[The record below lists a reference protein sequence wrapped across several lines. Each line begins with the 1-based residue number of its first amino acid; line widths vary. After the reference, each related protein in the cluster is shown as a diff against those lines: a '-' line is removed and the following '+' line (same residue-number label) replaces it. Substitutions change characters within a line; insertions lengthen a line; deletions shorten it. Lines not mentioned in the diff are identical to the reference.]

1 MERTRQTATK
11 VNTIRPQQNDEPASD
26 RRSLAATSSK
36 PGRGDAEPVLQDV
49 GVAGGSM
56 SGKGG
61 VVNTG
66 DLPGQDVE
74 RHPAE
79 VRAAIVVS
87 KSGNADGAKGGRKTE
102 PSSEGPSED
111 QSPQVPAT
119 DKQGEEALWQRH
131 KAQRGVWSEKMLL
144 AVTEELIRETLE
156 YAAEEKKSKDIK
168 PIREI
173 KKYIEENY
181 MEEISLGQLA
191 ELVDMNASYLSS
203 VFKKETGMTYSEY
216 LILCRVKQASRLLV
230 ETNLSIGEIAHQSGY
245 QDARYFSK
253 QFSKQVGLKPSEY
266 RKLYS

>member
-1 MERTRQTATK
+1 MECKHRQHQKREDA
-11 VNTIRPQQNDEPASD
+11 
-26 RRSLAATSSK
+26 
-36 PGRGDAEPVLQDV
+36 PGCY
-49 GVAGGSM
+49 
-56 SGKGG
+56 
-61 VVNTG
+61 
-66 DLPGQDVE
+66 
-74 RHPAE
+74 
-79 VRAAIVVS
+79 
-87 KSGNADGAKGGRKTE
+87 GRV
-102 PSSEGPSED
+102 D
-111 QSPQVPAT
+111 Q
-119 DKQGEEALWQRH
+119 
-131 KAQRGVWSEKMLL
+131 
-144 AVTEELIRETLE
+144 LE